1 LLSGTY
7 LHYAPDAFYTTI
19 NPAVVLK
26 IRSLILEIIKQAILF
41 KQVFVNKKKVHLWI
55 NNGEEKYS
63 VFNAK
68 YYNSRT
74 EVTNHTS
81 FTTDLQFANNFGKL
95 AGEFITV
102 IRKQPTIK
110 LKVLCGNFCT
120 IKPILTIIVLR

>member
-95 AGEFITV
+95 AGEFITLFENN
-102 IRKQPTIK
+102 RQ
-110 LKVLCGNFCT
+110 LN
-120 IKPILTIIVLR
+120 LRFYAGTFVQ

>member
-1 LLSGTY
+1 
-7 LHYAPDAFYTTI
+7 
-19 NPAVVLK
+19 VV
-26 IRSLILEIIKQAILF
+26 
-41 KQVFVNKKKVHLWI
+41 

-95 AGEFITV
+95 AGEFSY
-102 IRKQPTIK
+102 RNLFENNRQ
-110 LKVLCGNFCT
+110 LN
-120 IKPILTIIVLR
+120 LRFYAGTFVQ